1 MEDEKSL
8 VTPVIYSGNAATLRN
23 EKVIE
28 VVSLRAVALLVRFLF
43 RA

>member
-23 EKVIE
+23 ENAIK
-28 VVSLRAVALLVRFLF
+28 VVSLRVAALLIGFSF